1 LSGLDLLLVRPI
13 ANVFGTKIGR
23 INRATERRQKLIDY
37 LTDVF
42 TSPDCPISAE
52 DRYHFSFVAHLYASR
67 EAVNRLSASYDEW
80 PQVREE
86 VLFPA
91 AVEALNR
98 LIQ

>member
-1 LSGLDLLLVRPI
+1 MVD
-13 ANVFGTKIGR
+13 
-23 INRATERRQKLIDY
+23 
-37 LTDVF
+37 
-42 TSPDCPISAE
+42 
-52 DRYHFSFVAHLYASR
+52 
-67 EAVNRLSASYDEW
+67 RLSASYDEW